1 MSANLHIG
9 KWGGSL
15 AVRIPKAIAE
25 QCGVSEGSSMAM
37 DVQDVRL
44 EARTRAIRCVPYRGH
59 TLQLPLLVALSLAD
73 VLLRMSVVRRNSS
86 QHLS

>member
-37 DVQDVRL
+37 DVQDGRIVMRKRTYDL
-44 EARTRAIRCVPYRGH
+44 AEMLTRVTADNAHPEQDIGEAQGNE
-59 TLQLPLLVALSLAD
+59 QW
-73 VLLRMSVVRRNSS
+73 
-86 QHLS
+86 